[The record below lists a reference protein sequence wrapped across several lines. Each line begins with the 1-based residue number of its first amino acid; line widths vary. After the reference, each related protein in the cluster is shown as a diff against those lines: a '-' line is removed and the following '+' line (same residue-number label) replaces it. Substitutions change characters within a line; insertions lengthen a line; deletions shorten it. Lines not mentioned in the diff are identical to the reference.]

1 MLLFCV
7 LMFKWNKDLNEQ
19 WKWSPSTYLLF
30 FKPSYPQIQNSVD
43 QSLHHPK
50 NLSPPSSWEG
60 DTMIIRSAYV
70 KDSKWDAARVNFT
83 ATDLQFLW
91 VRRFLFPSAVAVNIV
106 SPASHVFGDILVGSI
121 IINLK
126 HIQETVVFFRVQNR
140 KETQAWKEII
150 LKKVKLKMVT
160 ESIKLRK
167 L

>member
-1 MLLFCV
+1 MSSENGVRPLTCFSLS
-7 LMFKWNKDLNEQ
+7 LPTPKFKTQL
-19 WKWSPSTYLLF
+19 T
-30 FKPSYPQIQNSVD
+30 
-43 QSLHHPK
+43 SLSITPK
-50 NLSPPSSWEG
+50 ICLPPSSWEE

-106 SPASHVFGDILVGSI
+106 SPASRVFGDILVGSI

-126 HIQETVVFFRVQNR
+126 HIQEITVFFRVQKR
-140 KETQAWKEII
+140 KETQAWKEMI